1 LSTLRLPDDIC
12 DTVARALA
20 EDIGSGDLTASL
32 IDPSATLH
40 AQLRVREDAVLC
52 GAAWFDEVFRQLD
65 PAVSIDWRYR
75 DGDDLPAD
83 VMVCLLAGPAPAILT
98 GERTAINF
106 LQTLSGTATTARN
119 CAAATAGTGAR
130 VVDTRKTIPGL
141 RLAQK
146 YAVRCGGA
154 HNHRIGLHDAI
165 LIKENHI
172 AAAGGIEGAVAEA
185 RRRYPTVPVEV
196 EVESLEQLIVAL
208 GTATQRV
215 MLDNFTLPE
224 LRSAVAL
231 RDAATRRIELEA
243 SGGFD
248 IGSLREAAE
257 TGVDFISVGALTK
270 HLHAVD
276 FSLRY
281 R

>member
-1 LSTLRLPDDIC
+1 LSALRLPNDIS
-12 DTVARALA
+12 DAVARALT

-32 IDPSATLH
+32 IDASTTLH

-52 GAAWFDEVFRQLD
+52 GAAWFNEVFRQLD
-65 PAVSIDWRYR
+65 PAVSIDWRYD
-75 DGDDLPAD
+75 DGDDLPTD
-83 VMVCLLAGPAPAILT
+83 VTVCLLSGPAPAILT
-98 GERTAINF
+98 GERTGINF
-106 LQTLSGTATTARN
+106 LQTLSGTATAARH
-119 CAAATAGTGAR
+119 CADAIAGTGAR

-172 AAAGGIEGAVAEA
+172 AAAGGIENAIAEA
-185 RRRYPTVPVEV
+185 RRRYPQVSVEV
-196 EVESLEQLIVAL
+196 EVESLEQLITAL
-208 GTATQRV
+208 ATATHRI

-231 RDAATRRIELEA
+231 RDAAPRRIELEA
-243 SGGFD
+243 SGGFEL
-248 IGSLREAAE
+248 GALREVAE
-257 TGVDFISVGALTK
+257 TGVDFISVGAITK

-276 FSLRY
+276 FSLRFL
-281 R
+281 